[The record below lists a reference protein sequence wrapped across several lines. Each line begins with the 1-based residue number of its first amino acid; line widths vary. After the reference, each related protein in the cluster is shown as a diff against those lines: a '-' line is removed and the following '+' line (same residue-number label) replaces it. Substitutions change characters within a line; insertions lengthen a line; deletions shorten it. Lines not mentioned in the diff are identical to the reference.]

1 MTYGES
7 KHKALY
13 RVCTNSGTF
22 YKAHDLQTAKE
33 IYYFLKD
40 TKDFKWVQLSSSE
53 GRSTL
58 ELVLKHEEL

>member
-22 YKAHDLQTAKE
+22 YKAYDLQTAKD
-33 IYYFLKD
+33 IYSFLKEQ
-40 TKDFKWVQLSSSE
+40 KDFKWIQLTSSE
-53 GRSTL
+53 GRSSL
-58 ELVLKHEEL
+58 EVVLKHEVL

>member
-13 RVCTNSGTF
+13 RVCTNLGTF
-22 YKAHDLQTAKE
+22 YKAHNLQTAKE

-40 TKDFKWVQLSSSE
+40 TKDFKWVQLSTSE
-53 GRSTL
+53 GRSSL
-58 ELVLKHEEL
+58 EVVLKHEVL

>member
-22 YKAHDLQTAKE
+22 YKAHDLQTAKN
-33 IYYFLKD
+33 IYSFLKD
-40 TKDFKWVQLSSSE
+40 TKDFKWVQLSTSE

-58 ELVLKHEEL
+58 EVVLKHEEL

>member
-40 TKDFKWVQLSSSE
+40 TKDFKWVQLSTSE

>member
-40 TKDFKWVQLSSSE
+40 TKDFKWIQLTSSE

-58 ELVLKHEEL
+58 EVVLKHEVL

>member
-22 YKAHDLQTAKE
+22 YKEHNLQTAKE

-40 TKDFKWVQLSSSE
+40 TKDFKWVQLSASE

-58 ELVLKHEEL
+58 EVVLKHEEL

>member
-13 RVCTNSGTF
+13 RVCTISGTF
-22 YKAHDLQTAKE
+22 YKAHDLQTAKN
-33 IYYFLKD
+33 IYSFLKD
-40 TKDFKWVQLSSSE
+40 TKDFKWIQLTSSE

-58 ELVLKHEEL
+58 EVVLKHEVL

>member
-40 TKDFKWVQLSSSE
+40 TKDFKWVQLSASE
-53 GRSTL
+53 GRSSL
-58 ELVLKHEEL
+58 EVVLKHEEL

>member
-40 TKDFKWVQLSSSE
+40 TKDFKWVQLTSSK

>member
-22 YKAHDLQTAKE
+22 HKAHDLQTAKE

-40 TKDFKWVQLSSSE
+40 TKDFKWVQLTSSE